1 MCYNKGTKVR
11 ETYLIKIIDRFK
23 SLKPKGIDTMAINE
37 KKITKAQMFTA
48 LSDYLAEADGAK
60 VLATFSVGKDD
71 KAELVS
77 LTIEDAIVGLNHEVE
92 LLGNKS
98 KKSGGSKKTEAQ
110 QKMETELLS
119 YMADFPNELF
129 TATALVKRVPEFGA
143 YPDPVTTQKVT
154 PRLTALEKEGKVSKT
169 KEKGKTLWKYVEQ
182 NEVEEDEEF

>member
-1 MCYNKGTKVR
+1 
-11 ETYLIKIIDRFK
+11 
-23 SLKPKGIDTMAINE
+23 MAINE

-48 LSDYLAEADGAK
+48 LSAFLADQNDGAK

-71 KAELVS
+71 KAEQVS

-98 KKSGGSKKTEAQ
+98 KKSGSSKKTEAQ

-129 TATALVKRVPEFGA
+129 TTTTLIKRVPEFDA
-143 YPDPVTTQKVT
+143 YPDPVTPQKIT
-154 PRLTALEKEGKVSKT
+154 PRLNALEKEGKVSNT
-169 KEKGKTLWKYVEQ
+169 KEKGKTYYSLV
-182 NEVEEDEEF
+182 D